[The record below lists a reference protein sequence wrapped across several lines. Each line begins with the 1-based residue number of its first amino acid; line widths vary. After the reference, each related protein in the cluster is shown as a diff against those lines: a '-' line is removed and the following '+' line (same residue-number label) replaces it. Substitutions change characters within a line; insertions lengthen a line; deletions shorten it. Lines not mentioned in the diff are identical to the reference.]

1 MSLSPRSI
9 QPLPVSSSLPSPSQ
23 TVFAGAF
30 PATTTVRYHAR
41 VCCSGISLMP
51 MFAESYTAW
60 SMQQRR
66 TKYGMLSSSLLKL
79 TTHPK
84 AGLRRRSH
92 VTIPKLSPKNPSVRL
107 DSLKGRPVLRY
118 QNRPETRGTSEIPNV
133 AYQNP
138 KPNCT
143 NLIHQNL
150 DPEISSHSRVC
161 HASVLNSPLA
171 LPSSTS

>member
-30 PATTTVRYHAR
+30 PQQPP
-41 VCCSGISLMP
+41 SLP
-51 MFAESYTAW
+51 C
-60 SMQQRR
+60 
-66 TKYGMLSSSLLKL
+66 KSLLFWHLPDAHVRRIVHCLVDAATQNKIRYAL
-79 TTHPK
+79 IFFPQTHPK

-92 VTIPKLSPKNPSVRL
+92 VTIPNFFPKSPSVRL

-133 AYQNP
+133 AYQKP
-138 KPNCT
+138 KPN
-143 NLIHQNL
+143 
-150 DPEISSHSRVC
+150 
-161 HASVLNSPLA
+161 
-171 LPSSTS
+171 